1 MPCKVCSSGNQIE
14 FTAEMM
20 IHFSGL
26 RNIDNPGV
34 LVFPRISICL
44 DCGCSRFTILET
56 ELALLRGTATLEA
69 SNERKVLAWY
79 HSVTDKLLSN
89 NDRFDSK

>member
-1 MPCKVCSSGNQIE
+1 MFCALCQSGNEAE

-34 LVFPRISICL
+34 LTFAKVSVCL
-44 DCGCSRFTILET
+44 GCGSSRFTIPET
-56 ELALLRGTATLEA
+56 ELALLR
-69 SNERKVLAWY
+69 RKPSRHVRQPEVMARTVRT
-79 HSVTDKLLSN
+79 HA
-89 NDRFDSK
+89 